1 MSSLTTNVLTY
12 NLSGAVR
19 NQGLPVAG
27 VIISLYDAISEISSA
42 PSLLDN
48 LIDRQTTGARGDFTF
63 AVRPGR
69 YRLEIQPDT
78 STRFISHTLPEVT
91 VTANTVCN
99 IGLTTGSIISG
110 KVGTTNGVNVRSGE
124 VVALGI
130 EPSSYRASAILAEDG
145 TYTLTLPKGRY
156 HLAFR
161 TLPWEY
167 LSERDPSSSRNKR
180 IRIAQDYDDD
190 NLGDSFIATSIA
202 VLNVSRDD
210 DFDLTLPEFVTYEG
224 DVTDIYGQPVR
235 GAKITV
241 KPSLS
246 QEDQVLQELA
256 LSATALTNRAGK
268 FAMKLQPGVFDIIVT
283 PDESVH
289 LYGLEDKKVTVNKDT
304 HYNFQVAEGFRMYGE
319 VLYGDQPLSHCL
331 VRISGVEHDVE
342 LQTKTDSKGEFSAG
356 VPAGEY
362 KIIISAHPKH
372 GPTVDLNGSEYAGLA
387 PWSRMVTV
395 NRDAYIAANMEEG
408 AALYGLVKDE
418 QGQPRAGV
426 SVSAF
431 PEAPRKSKK
440 KDHMTGALS
449 SATTDG
455 EGRYCIF
462 LSPGVYWIAVHTD
475 VASVRKVEMQSE
487 PVRLDIDWHGWCQLR
502 FEILGEDGHPIPR
515 CRVGYGP
522 FGAIDEVE
530 SAAKDEPE
538 PAQESEPKSNVVKFE
553 RSARVINESELPRGY
568 LLTSDEGICQITL
581 PAGIYSLRFNPPQE
595 GSYSDKSIRQLS
607 VSGDTTKHIRLP
619 LKQALAETESAT

>member
-1 MSSLTTNVLTY
+1 LTTNVLTY

-19 NQGLPVAG
+19 HQGLPVAG
-27 VIISLYDAISEISSA
+27 VIVSLYDPLSEISGA
-42 PSLLDN
+42 PSPLDN
-48 LIDRQTTGARGDFTF
+48 LISQQTTGNRGDFTF
-63 AVRPGR
+63 AVRPGK
-69 YRLEIQPDT
+69 YRIEVQPDT
-78 STRFISHTLPEVT
+78 STRFIRHTLSEVQ
-91 VTANTVCN
+91 VTANTICN
-99 IGLTTGSIISG
+99 VGLTTGSIISG

-130 EPSSYRASAILAEDG
+130 EPSSYRASAILEEDG
-145 TYTLTLPKGRY
+145 SYTLTLPKGRY

-167 LSERDPSSSRNKR
+167 LSERDPSSSRKR
-180 IRIAQDYDDD
+180 IRIAHDYDDE
-190 NLGDSFIATSIA
+190 NLGEAFIATSIA

-210 DFDLTLPEFVTYEG
+210 TFNLTLPEFVTYEG

-256 LSATALTNRAGK
+256 LSATALTNRTGK
-268 FAMKLQPGVFDIIVT
+268 FAIKLQPGIFDIIVT

-289 LYGLEDKKVTVNKDT
+289 LFGLEDKKVTVNKDT
-304 HYNFQVAEGFRMYGE
+304 HYNFQVAEGFRVFGE
-319 VLYGDQPLSHCL
+319 VLYDEKPLSQCL

-342 LQTKTDSKGEFSAG
+342 LITKTDNKGEFSAG
-356 VPAGEY
+356 LPAGEY
-362 KIIISAHPKH
+362 KIIVSAHPKH

-387 PWSRMVTV
+387 PWTRMVTV
-395 NRDAYIAANMEEG
+395 NRDAYIAAVMEEG
-408 AALYGLVKDE
+408 TALYGIVKDE

-431 PEAPRKSKK
+431 PEAPRKTKK
-440 KDHMTGALS
+440 SDHMSGALS
-449 SATTDG
+449 SATTNG

-462 LSPGVYWIAVHTD
+462 LSSGVYWIAVHTD
-475 VASVRKVEMQSE
+475 VASVRKVEIQSE
-487 PVRLDIDWHGWCQLR
+487 PVQLNIDWHGWCQLR
-502 FEILGEDGHPIPR
+502 FEITGDDGHPIPR

-522 FGAIDEVE
+522 FGALE
-530 SAAKDEPE
+530 
-538 PAQESEPKSNVVKFE
+538 ESEKFVEEVSIGEEASEPQSNVVKFE

-568 LLTSDEGICQITL
+568 LLTSDEGVCQITL

-619 LKQALAETESAT
+619 LKKVLTETESTT